1 MQTTQNTNNKAD
13 MMLSP
18 HFSLGEMT
26 RSGTAIKFDID
37 NTPTEHE
44 VESLR
49 ALCNNLLELIRRRF
63 GALPVTSG
71 YRSERVNLLVG
82 GVHDSQHCSGEAA
95 DIYVSCQEK
104 AVKMFEYIRKN
115 LVFDQMILEIDE
127 QRSTRWI
134 HISYTTR
141 RVNRCQA
148 LTNIRLSSKEKK
160 NQKKQ

>member
-1 MQTTQNTNNKAD
+1 

-26 RSGTAIKFDID
+26 RSGTAIRFGID
-37 NTPTEHE
+37 NTPTEQE

-49 ALCNNLLELIRRRF
+49 ALCNNLLELIRQRF
-63 GALPVTSG
+63 GALPVTSA
-71 YRSERVNLLVG
+71 YRNERVNMLVG
-82 GVHDSQHCSGEAA
+82 GVHDSQHCRGEAA
-95 DIYVSCQEK
+95 DIYVSCQGK
-104 AVKMFEYIRKN
+104 AVKMYEYIRKN

-141 RVNRCQA
+141 RINRRQA
-148 LTNIRLSSKEKK
+148 LMNIRLSSHSKK
-160 NQKKQ
+160 KKQ